1 MTGGRPRAVRIFS
14 AFCLAFG
21 GLASGALAPDA
32 LAAQTPAPVT
42 PILSLRVRA
51 ESWDWFDTGEA
62 GRYAFFAAHARA
74 GLSQERARLAWRLE
88 LAAPMLTGL
97 PLDATLAPPAGA
109 LGLGANYAATNGG
122 KRDAAGL
129 FVKQAFVRFGRAGAA
144 ARSFAKVGRFE
155 FSDAGEFA
163 PPDPRLAALRQQR
176 ITQRLIGTFG
186 FTHGQRSF
194 DGAELMHRAPF
205 GSFTATI
212 MRPTTGVFDVDGAG
226 SLPVDL
232 VYAAWNRQAGPA
244 GAPRDVRVFALQV
257 EDRRGTTPTDSRPA
271 PVRAAAPK
279 HVGVTTFGGHLLQRA
294 TFGAVDADL
303 LVWGARQ
310 TGRWGGLAHRAGA
323 LSVEG
328 GVRVA
333 RAWGSPSLRAGVNRS
348 TGDADPTD
356 ATHTTFFQALP
367 TPRAYAPFPFYNL
380 QNDREAF
387 VTLEA
392 TPKANVVVRLGARS
406 LHLAEQADLW
416 YVGGGAYDRRT
427 FGYAGRPSGGNTS
440 LGSSVDLSIDWRIS
454 SHLAISGYAA
464 KASGGPVTDAIY
476 GSRSRGAFGFLEATL
491 RR

>member
-1 MTGGRPRAVRIFS
+1 MSGGRSRAARIAS
-14 AFCLAFG
+14 ALGLAFG
-21 GLASGALAPDA
+21 GLATSGPAGDG
-32 LAAQTPAPVT
+32 LAAQAPAPVT

-51 ESWDWFDTGEA
+51 ESWDWFDAGEA
-62 GRYAFFAAHARA
+62 GRYAFYAAHARA
-74 GLSQERARLAWRLE
+74 GLSQERTRLAWRLE
-88 LAAPMLTGL
+88 LAAPLLAGL
-97 PLDATLAPPAGA
+97 PLDAALAAPAGA

-122 KRDAAGL
+122 RRDAAGL
-129 FVKQAFVRFGRAGAA
+129 FVKQAFVRFGRAGAT

-155 FSDAGEFA
+155 FADAGEFA
-163 PPDPRLAALRQQR
+163 PSDPRLAALRQQR
-176 ITQRLIGTFG
+176 ITQRLLGTFG

-194 DGAELMHRAPF
+194 DGVELTHRAPI
-205 GSFTATI
+205 GSFTTAI

-232 VYAAWNRQAGPA
+232 VYAAWNRQAGSA
-244 GAPRDVRVFALQV
+244 GAPRDVRIFALQV

-294 TFGAVDADL
+294 TFGAVDADF

-328 GVRVA
+328 SVRVA
-333 RAWGSPSLRAGVNRS
+333 RAWGAPALRAGVNRS

-356 ATHTTFFQALP
+356 ATHATFFQALP

-380 QNDREAF
+380 QNNRETF
-387 VTLEA
+387 VSLET
-392 TPKANVVVRLGARS
+392 TPRANVVVRLGARS
-406 LHLAEQADLW
+406 LRLAEPADLW

-427 FGYAGRPSGGNTS
+427 FGYAGRPSSGRTG
-440 LGSSVDLSIDWRIS
+440 LGSSVDLAVDWRIS

-464 KASGGPVTDAIY
+464 SASGGPVTDAVY
-476 GSRSRGAFGFLEATL
+476 GARERSTFAFVEMTL